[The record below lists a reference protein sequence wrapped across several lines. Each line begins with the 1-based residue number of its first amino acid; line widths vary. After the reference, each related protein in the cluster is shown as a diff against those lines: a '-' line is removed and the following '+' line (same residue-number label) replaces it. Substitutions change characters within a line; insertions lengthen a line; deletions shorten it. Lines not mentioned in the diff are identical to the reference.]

1 MAQGCGLLLLL
12 LLGPLLGARFG
23 AAGVA
28 AAAGL
33 AMTAW
38 VIATVFFMGR
48 SLKLR
53 MGPLT

>member
-1 MAQGCGLLLLL
+1 MS
-12 LLGPLLGARFG
+12 
-23 AAGVA
+23 AAGKALWYIETHAEQPLALADIA

-53 MGPLT
+53 MGP